1 MKSPKENGSSNG
13 VMVTRVRSLDE
24 DEVITPQKKGSPL
37 EPEFTKLTK
46 PKKEDSSDDSAP
58 PVAFFKLFRFS
69 TSSEKFILFIGL
81 ISGIGCGLCTPAN
94 SLLYGDLTGSMV
106 DFGTYAGIASMNE
119 SATIPPEVVQE
130 FVDAIV
136 RFAIGISCV
145 GAVMLVCT
153 YISITTF
160 NYAAQKQIF
169 RIRSLFLQSAL
180 LQDIGWYDLNQTGD
194 FASRMTEDLN
204 KLEEGIG
211 EKVAMC
217 EFYLVAF
224 ISSITLAFI
233 KGWEL
238 TLICLVSLPIT
249 LLFVGI
255 TTRIA
260 SALSRKELEVYG
272 QAGSIAE
279 EVLSSIRTVVAFGG
293 ESKEVDRYQV
303 NLGAAKDNN
312 IKRGFFSGLGFG
324 GLWFCIY
331 SNYAFSFWYAVGL
344 VIENKYDVS
353 TMFTVFFS
361 VMMASMNIGM
371 SSPYF
376 ETFSIS
382 KGAAA
387 KVFSLIDRISP
398 INSMSPDG
406 KHPSSINGSIEFKNI
421 HFKYPSRPDVKVL
434 QGLNLT
440 INPGET
446 VALVGS
452 SGCGK
457 STCVQLIQRFYD
469 PIQGSIIM
477 FQISLDGENIKNLNV
492 AWLRSNIGV
501 VGQEPILFQT
511 TIAENIRFGN
521 EQASMDEI
529 IHSAKEANAHD
540 FVSKLPQGYDTLVGE
555 RGAQLS
561 GGQKQRI
568 AIARA
573 LVRNP
578 HILLLDEAT
587 SALDTS
593 SEAKVQAALDKAST
607 GRTTIIVAHRLST
620 IRQADKIVA
629 LSDGQVAEQGTHEQ
643 LMALKGQYHDLV
655 MAQVN
660 SANQDEPMVG
670 RPRHLSMTSDKSV
683 EEDDIRSITKSVV
696 PKETEQEEKSS
707 MMEVLRLNKQEWP
720 YIMIGCIC
728 SIIMGCAFP
737 IFAVLFGEI
746 LGVSILRCLDDASEI
761 RSKTN
766 IYCLYFVIA
775 GIVVGLATFTQI
787 YTFTL
792 AGEKLTMRLRKL
804 LFQAMVHQ
812 EIAWFDEGNNNTGAL
827 CAKLSGDTSSVQ
839 GATGQR
845 LGTIFSSFST
855 LVLGVTLSLYYEW
868 RLGLATLAFAPIILI
883 SHYLFQ
889 FMIKNGQQANQET
902 LEKATKLAV
911 EAVGNIRTVAGLGRE
926 KAFHDDY
933 RKELLPG
940 LKLGLRNTHFR
951 GIVFAI
957 ARSISFF
964 AFAACMYYGGQLVKD
979 GDMPYANVFKV
990 ANALIMGTTSIANA
1004 IAFAPNFEKGLAAAG
1019 RIFKLLGRKPKIM
1032 DPTSYTMEK
1041 WVTSGNVEYSRVE
1054 FSYPTREN
1062 TRVLRG
1068 LNLEVRQGQTV
1079 ALVGPSGCGK
1089 STCIQLLERFYD
1101 PMSGSVSL
1109 DERDISSLTMSSLRS
1124 QLGIVSQEPVL
1135 FDRTIADNIA
1145 YGDNNREVSMNE
1157 IIQAAKEANIHT
1169 FISSLPLVSN
1179 TSL

>member
-1 MKSPKENGSSNG
+1 
-13 VMVTRVRSLDE
+13 
-24 DEVITPQKKGSPL
+24 
-37 EPEFTKLTK
+37 
-46 PKKEDSSDDSAP
+46 
-58 PVAFFKLFRFS
+58 
-69 TSSEKFILFIGL
+69 
-81 ISGIGCGLCTPAN
+81 
-94 SLLYGDLTGSMV
+94 
-106 DFGTYAGIASMNE
+106 
-119 SATIPPEVVQE
+119 
-130 FVDAIV
+130 
-136 RFAIGISCV
+136 
-145 GAVMLVCT
+145 
-153 YISITTF
+153 
-160 NYAAQKQIF
+160 
-169 RIRSLFLQSAL
+169 
-180 LQDIGWYDLNQTGD
+180 
-194 FASRMTEDLN
+194 
-204 KLEEGIG
+204 
-211 EKVAMC
+211 
-217 EFYLVAF
+217 
-224 ISSITLAFI
+224 
-233 KGWEL
+233 
-238 TLICLVSLPIT
+238 
-249 LLFVGI
+249 
-255 TTRIA
+255 
-260 SALSRKELEVYG
+260 
-272 QAGSIAE
+272 
-279 EVLSSIRTVVAFGG
+279 
-293 ESKEVDRYQV
+293 
-303 NLGAAKDNN
+303 
-312 IKRGFFSGLGFG
+312 
-324 GLWFCIY
+324 
-331 SNYAFSFWYAVGL
+331 
-344 VIENKYDVS
+344 
-353 TMFTVFFS
+353 
-361 VMMASMNIGM
+361 
-371 SSPYF
+371 
-376 ETFSIS
+376 
-382 KGAAA
+382 
-387 KVFSLIDRISP
+387 
-398 INSMSPDG
+398 MSPDG

-434 QGLNLT
+434 QGMNLT

-469 PIQGSIIM
+469 PIHGS
-477 FQISLDGENIKNLNV
+477 ISLDGENIKNLNV

-593 SEAKVQAALDKAST
+593 SESKVQAALDKAST

-629 LSDGQVAEQGTHEQ
+629 LSDGKVAEQGTHEQ

-683 EEDDIRSITKSVV
+683 EEDDIRSITKSFV
-696 PKETEQEEKSS
+696 PEETEQEEKSS
-707 MMEVLRLNKQEWP
+707 MMEVLRLNKQD
-720 YIMIGCIC
+720 
-728 SIIMGCAFP
+728 
-737 IFAVLFGEI
+737 
-746 LGVSILRCLDDASEI
+746 LDDASEI

-775 GIVVGLATFTQI
+775 GIVVGLATFTQ
-787 YTFTL
+787 
-792 AGEKLTMRLRKL
+792 L

-839 GATGQR
+839 GATGQRLGTIFSSFSTLVLGVTLSLYYEWRLGLATLAFAPIILISHYLFQFMIKNGQQENQETLEKATKLAVEAVGNIRTVAGLGREKAFHDDYRKELLPGLKLGLRNTHFRGIVFAIARSISFFAFAACMYYGGQLVKDGDMPYANATGQR

-1041 WVTSGNVEYSRVE
+1041 WVTRGNVEYSRVE

-1101 PMSGSVSL
+1101 PMSGFVSL
-1109 DERDISSLTMSSLRS
+1109 DDRDISSLTMSSLRS

-1145 YGDNNREVSMNE
+1145 YGDNNREVSMDE
-1157 IIQAAKEANIHT
+1157 IIQSAKEANIHT
-1169 FISSLPLVSN
+1169 FISSLPLKQRVAIARALIRNPKILLLDEATSALDTESEKVVQEALDKAKEGRTCITIAHRLSTIQDADVICVIDKGVVSELG
-1179 TSL
+1179 THSQLLSQRGIYYKLHRLQGGAR

>member
-1 MKSPKENGSSNG
+1 MTCATCATCIGSDGLSVGTNCASKCSARASAFSWSELATPLRPTIG
-13 VMVTRVRSLDE
+13 GLGAGIRIKFLVICHRDLSCTHRLSILSSQTLFRYSRTISRTAWTFQLQLALSTGSLD
-24 DEVITPQKKGSPL
+24 ICQ
-37 EPEFTKLTK
+37 
-46 PKKEDSSDDSAP
+46 
-58 PVAFFKLFRFS
+58 AFLSRIFS
-69 TSSEKFILFIGL
+69 RTCL
-81 ISGIGCGLCTPAN
+81 
-94 SLLYGDLTGSMV
+94 
-106 DFGTYAGIASMNE
+106 
-119 SATIPPEVVQE
+119 
-130 FVDAIV
+130 
-136 RFAIGISCV
+136 
-145 GAVMLVCT
+145 
-153 YISITTF
+153 
-160 NYAAQKQIF
+160 
-169 RIRSLFLQSAL
+169 RI
-180 LQDIGWYDLNQTGD
+180 
-194 FASRMTEDLN
+194 E
-204 KLEEGIG
+204 
-211 EKVAMC
+211 
-217 EFYLVAF
+217 
-224 ISSITLAFI
+224 
-233 KGWEL
+233 
-238 TLICLVSLPIT
+238 
-249 LLFVGI
+249 
-255 TTRIA
+255 
-260 SALSRKELEVYG
+260 SRKEACGALLGRCLGVEASSDPLMAEVMNS
-272 QAGSIAE
+272 APRSI
-279 EVLSSIRTVVAFGG
+279 S
-293 ESKEVDRYQV
+293 
-303 NLGAAKDNN
+303 AAVRK
-312 IKRGFFSGLGFG
+312 
-324 GLWFCIY
+324 
-331 SNYAFSFWYAVGL
+331 
-344 VIENKYDVS
+344 
-353 TMFTVFFS
+353 VFFS

-434 QGLNLT
+434 QGMNLT

-469 PIQGSIIM
+469 PIHGS
-477 FQISLDGENIKNLNV
+477 ISLDGENIKNLNV

-593 SEAKVQAALDKAST
+593 SESKVQAALDKAST

-629 LSDGQVAEQGTHEQ
+629 LSDGKVAEQGTHEQ

-683 EEDDIRSITKSVV
+683 EEDDIRSITKSFV
-696 PKETEQEEKSS
+696 PEETEQEEKSS

-746 LGVSILRCLDDASEI
+746 LG
-761 RSKTN
+761 
-766 IYCLYFVIA
+766 
-775 GIVVGLATFTQI
+775 I

-839 GATGQR
+839 G
-845 LGTIFSSFST
+845 
-855 LVLGVTLSLYYEW
+855 
-868 RLGLATLAFAPIILI
+868 
-883 SHYLFQ
+883 
-889 FMIKNGQQANQET
+889 
-902 LEKATKLAV
+902 LAV

-1019 RIFKLLGRKPKIM
+1019 RIFKLLGRKPQIM

-1101 PMSGSVSL
+1101 PISGSVSL
-1109 DERDISSLTMSSLRS
+1109 DDRDISSLTMSSLRS

-1145 YGDNNREVSMNE
+1145 YGDNNREVSMDE

-1169 FISSLPLVSN
+1169 FISSLPLGYETRMGEKGAQLSGGQKQRVAIARALIRNPKILLLDEATSALDTESEKVVQEALDKAKEGRTCITIAHRLSTIQDADVICVIDKGVVSELGTHN
-1179 TSL
+1179 QLLSQRGIYYKLHRLQGGAR

>member
-1 MKSPKENGSSNG
+1 MS
-13 VMVTRVRSLDE
+13 
-24 DEVITPQKKGSPL
+24 SPL
-37 EPEFTKLTK
+37 
-46 PKKEDSSDDSAP
+46 DP
-58 PVAFFKLFRFS
+58 PTPPHALCPS
-69 TSSEKFILFIGL
+69 TAMPLILR
-81 ISGIGCGLCTPAN
+81 
-94 SLLYGDLTGSMV
+94 SMV
-106 DFGTYAGIASMNE
+106 DFGKYAGIASMNE
-119 SATIPPEVVQE
+119 SVTIPPEVVQN

-136 RFAIGISCV
+136 AFAIGISCV

-169 RIRSLFLQSAL
+169 RIRCLFLQSAL

-293 ESKEVDRYQV
+293 ETKEVDRYQV

-344 VIENKYDVS
+344 VIEDKYDVS
-353 TMFTVFFS
+353 TMFT
-361 VMMASMNIGM
+361 
-371 SSPYF
+371 
-376 ETFSIS
+376 
-382 KGAAA
+382 
-387 KVFSLIDRISP
+387 
-398 INSMSPDG
+398 
-406 KHPSSINGSIEFKNI
+406 
-421 HFKYPSRPDVKVL
+421 VL

-469 PIQGSIIM
+469 PIQGS
-477 FQISLDGENIKNLNV
+477 ISLDGENIKNLNV

-529 IHSAKEANAHD
+529 IQSAKEANAHD

-573 LVRNP
+573 LVGNP

-660 SANQDEPMVG
+660 SANQDEPNSVVG
-670 RPRHLSMTSDKSV
+670 RPRYLSVTSDKSV
-683 EEDDIRSITKSVV
+683 EEDDIRSITKSFV
-696 PKETEQEEKSS
+696 PEETEKEEKSS

-746 LGVSILRCLDDASEI
+746 LGFLSLDDASEI

-855 LVLGVTLSLYYEW
+855 LVLGLTLSLYYEW

-951 GIVFAI
+951 GIVFAM

-1041 WVTSGNVEYSRVE
+1041 WVTSGNVDYSRVE

-1109 DERDISSLTMSSLRS
+1109 DDRDISSLTMSSLRS

-1145 YGDNNREVSMNE
+1145 YGDNNREVSMDE

-1169 FISSLPLVSN
+1169 FISSLPLGYETRMGEKGAQLSGGQKQRVAIARALIRNPKILLLDEATSALDTESEKVVQEALDKAKEGRTCITIAHRLSTIQDADVICVIDKGVVSELG
-1179 TSL
+1179 THSQLLSQRGIYYKLHRLQGGAR